1 MKIGIENLN
10 IYGCSM
16 TLDQRKLAEAR
27 GKDPQRV
34 VRDFL
39 IDTRSLNPLWEDV
52 VTMGANAAKPIVEK
66 IDSESIGMLIVG
78 TESSVDFGKPI
89 STNIA
94 GALDL
99 APNIRNYET
108 KHACYSGI
116 AAMDA
121 AMNWLASELNDGRK
135 ALVIASD
142 FSREHLK
149 AKEEFVLGG
158 AAAAVLL
165 SDAPR
170 LLEFE
175 PRRKGTWTTDIYDTF
190 RPSATAEVGNNE
202 VSLYAYMDAL
212 EGAWENYVRRA
223 GEETDFDRDH
233 RWFCYHTPFPG
244 IAFQAHR
251 TLCNINAP
259 RRKAEVIEDFERR
272 VVPTLQF
279 SRRLGSTY
287 GSSNF
292 VGIAALLSGASEL
305 RAGDRMGFYAYGS
318 GAIGEFWSAKL
329 CGGAQAEMR
338 RMNIQDS
345 LDARRNASIEE
356 YEKIESS
363 RNQIVEMSDFNPDR
377 SFPEGLWESV
387 YRGRGLLTLE
397 KVENY
402 VRTYA
407 WS

>member
-1 MKIGIENLN
+1 MRIGIESLN

-16 TLDQRKLAEAR
+16 SLDQRKLAEAR
-27 GKDPQRV
+27 GRDPQRV

-39 IDTRSLNPLWEDV
+39 INTRSLNPLWEDV
-52 VTMGANAAKPIVEK
+52 VTMGANAAKPIVENT
-66 IDSESIGMLIVG
+66 DSESIGMLIVG
-78 TESSVDFGKPI
+78 TESSIDFGKPV

-94 GALDL
+94 GALGL
-99 APNIRNYET
+99 PTNIRNYET

-116 AAMDA
+116 AAVDA
-121 AMNWLASELNDGRK
+121 AVNWLASGFNNGRK
-135 ALVIASD
+135 ALVISSD

-165 SDAPR
+165 SDAPK

-175 PRRKGTWTTDIYDTF
+175 PKRKGTWTADIYDTF
-190 RPSATAEVGNNE
+190 RPSATTEVGNNE

-212 EGAWENYVRRA
+212 EGAWEDYVIKA
-223 GEETDFDRDH
+223 GGETDFDRDH
-233 RWFCYHTPFPG
+233 QWLSYHTPFPG

-259 RRKAEVIEDFERR
+259 RKKAEVIKDFERR

-279 SRRLGSTY
+279 TRRLGSTY
-287 GSSNF
+287 GSSNL
-292 VGIAALLSGASEL
+292 VGIAGLLSGDLEL
-305 RAGDRMGFYAYGS
+305 KAGDRMGFYAYGS

-329 CGGAQAEMR
+329 CEGAQAEMR
-338 RMNIQDS
+338 KMDIRNS
-345 LDARRNASIEE
+345 LDARRSASVEE
-356 YEKIESS
+356 YESIECS
-363 RNQIVEMSDFNPDR
+363 RNQVAGLSDFSPDH
-377 SFPEGLWESV
+377 SFPEGLWKSA

-397 KVENY
+397 GVKNY
-402 VRTYA
+402 VRTYM

>member
-16 TLDQRKLAEAR
+16 ALDQRKLAEAR
-27 GKDPQRV
+27 GKDPQKV

-52 VTMGANAAKPIVEK
+52 VTMGANAAKPIVEN
-66 IDSESIGMLIVG
+66 IDTESIGMLIVG

-99 APNIRNYET
+99 APNTRNYET

-121 AMNWLASELNDGRK
+121 AVNWLASGFNDGRK
-135 ALVIASD
+135 ALVISSD
-142 FSREHLK
+142 FSREHLRT
-149 AKEEFVLGG
+149 KEEFVLGG

-175 PRRKGTWTTDIYDTF
+175 PGRKGTWTADIYDTF

-212 EGAWENYVRRA
+212 EGAWGDYVRRTK
-223 GEETDFDRDH
+223 GETDFDRDH

-272 VVPTLQF
+272 VIPTLQF

-287 GSSNF
+287 GSSNL
-292 VGIAALLSGASEL
+292 VGIAALLSGDSEL

-318 GAIGEFWSAKL
+318 GAIGEFWSARL
-329 CGGAQAEMR
+329 CDGARAEMR

-345 LDARRNASIEE
+345 LDARRSASVEE
-356 YEKIESS
+356 YERIETS
-363 RNQIVEMSDFNPDR
+363 RNQAVELSDFNPDR
-377 SFPEGLWESV
+377 GFPEGLWESA

-402 VRTYA
+402 VRTYS

>member
-1 MKIGIENLN
+1 M
-10 IYGCSM
+10 S
-16 TLDQRKLAEAR
+16 LDQKKLAEAR

-52 VTMGANAAKPIVEK
+52 VTMGANAAKPIVENINSK
-66 IDSESIGMLIVG
+66 SIGMLIVG

-94 GALDL
+94 GALGL
-99 APNIRNYET
+99 ASNIRNYET

-116 AAMDA
+116 AAVDA
-121 AMNWLASELNDGRK
+121 AVNWLASGFNDGRK
-135 ALVIASD
+135 ALVISSD
-142 FSREHLK
+142 FSREHLRT
-149 AKEEFVLGG
+149 KEEFVMGG
-158 AAAAVLL
+158 TAAAVLL
-165 SDAPR
+165 SDTPR

-175 PRRKGTWTTDIYDTF
+175 PRRKGTWTADIYDTF

-212 EGAWENYVRRA
+212 EGAWEDYVRRA
-223 GEETDFDRDH
+223 EGGADFDRDH
-233 RWFCYHTPFPG
+233 QWLCYHTPFPG

-259 RRKAEVIEDFERR
+259 RRKTEVIEDFERR
-272 VVPTLQF
+272 VVPTLQL
-279 SRRLGSTY
+279 SRCLGSTY
-287 GSSNF
+287 SSSNL
-292 VGIAALLSGASEL
+292 VGVAGLLSGDSKL

-329 CGGAQAEMR
+329 CDGAQIEMKK
-338 RMNIQDS
+338 MNIQNN
-345 LDARRNASIEE
+345 LNARMSASIEE
-356 YEKIESS
+356 YERIELS
-363 RNQIVEMSDFNPDR
+363 RNQFVELSDFKPDR
-377 SFPEGLWESV
+377 SFPEGLWESA